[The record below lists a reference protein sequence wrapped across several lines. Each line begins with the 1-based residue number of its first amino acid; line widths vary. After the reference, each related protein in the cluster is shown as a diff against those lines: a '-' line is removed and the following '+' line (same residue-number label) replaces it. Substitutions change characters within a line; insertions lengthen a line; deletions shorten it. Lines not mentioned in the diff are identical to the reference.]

1 MQQWSKLVFS
11 KPTQFAVGDRCEAF
25 LHRNRQWL
33 KQTRLFDQ
41 QHCPLLRAD
50 ELLQGFVA
58 GSEALLV
65 LLLLTDTTA

>member
-25 LHRNRQWL
+25 LHRNRQCL

-41 QHCPLLRAD
+41 QHCPLLGAD